1 MNTPVRIPDWR
12 AVAVCA
18 VAVLTMCSADVQAQ
32 TEAVPVVINELLAS
46 NNHNMPDPQGQY
58 DDWIELHN
66 RGDVPVDVGGMYLT
80 DNPDEPTQW
89 QFPMGNPA
97 LTTIPPQGYL
107 LVWADNDVGD
117 PGLHAGFKLSASGE
131 NVALFD
137 RDGVTLIDC
146 IRFDRQTTDVSYGRL
161 PDAVDTWAPMGFPT
175 PMSPNIRIYQ
185 GFVEEPEISPEHG
198 FYQDEVLVTITCRT
212 PGAMIYYSLDGT
224 DPYLPD
230 RMRPGATAGLYSTP
244 LRINETTCVR
254 AVASFPGWRASPV
267 KTSTYIFLRD
277 VVVQSPQG
285 QRPGPAWPSGNV
297 NGQTIDYG
305 MDPDVANDPRYKDLI
320 DDALLA
326 IPSFSLVTDPANL
339 FDSQTGIYVNAES
352 YGRGWERPASV
363 ELIHPDGTEGFQVNA
378 GLRIRGG
385 YSRIDANPKHAFR
398 LFFRTEYGMPR
409 LKYPLFGP
417 EGVDEFENMDL
428 RTSQNYSWA
437 YDGDSRNTFLRDIFS
452 RDTQRDMDQPYTRS
466 RYCHLY
472 LNGQYWGLFQTQERP
487 EASYAE
493 SYFGGNKD
501 DYDVVKA
508 AGRNAGYTIEATDGT
523 LDNYRLLW
531 EAATQGFDNDE
542 RYYQVQ
548 GMNPDGT
555 ANPEYPELVDV
566 DNLIDYMLCTFY
578 VGDFDGP
585 ISNFLGNNRANNFY
599 AILNREGPEG
609 FKWFR
614 HDAEHT
620 LIDAYGWGL
629 DRTGPYTHP
638 DLARFNYFT
647 PQWLH
652 QQLIQHPEYRMR
664 FADRTHKHLFNGSVL
679 TYAKSKERMLARA
692 EQIETAI
699 IAESARWGDSKRST
713 PYTKEHWEREID
725 RIMNDYGNYGL
736 PNRTQIVLN
745 QLKADGWYPNISAPG
760 FNQHGGYVAD
770 GFALRMDAAGDI
782 YYTLDGTDPRKPEK
796 ARQTTAEHVL
806 VSESA
811 TKRVLAPAEDVP
823 EAWKGG
829 TDFDD
834 SAWRLVTGA
843 PGGVGYERSTGY
855 ETFISLNVQSQMY
868 GRAASCYV
876 RIPFNLTVDPAQLG
890 SLMLK
895 VRYDDGFVAYLNGVE
910 VQRVLFT
917 GEPKWDSQA
926 DGSHEGD
933 SLESFPIS
941 SHANLLRQGQN
952 ILAVHA
958 LNQSVSSSDF
968 IISVGLEGGESTGEP
983 GGGITET
990 AVLYTGPVTLDE
1002 SSLVKARVR
1011 SGNSWSALN
1020 EAVFAIG
1027 PVAESLKI
1035 SEIMY
1040 HPAETGNPDDPNTEF
1055 IELTNTGGKTINLNL
1070 VRFTNGVD
1078 YAFGSFEL
1086 PVGGYCLIVRDIAA
1100 FEAKYG
1106 ADLPVVGQYTGSLN
1120 NAGERVE
1127 LTDAAGT
1134 IIHNFR
1140 FRDAWYDHLCDG
1152 PGFSL
1157 TVKEPSTAGVDNL
1170 DGKSPWRPSAQ
1181 AGGSPGTDDSGQV
1194 PELGLIVINELLA
1207 NSEGNTPDWVELHN
1221 TTGQAIDLGGWFL
1234 SDDSNDLTK
1243 YQIAAGTS
1251 IATGGYMVFYED
1263 KHFGSQAD
1271 PGCAEAFAL
1280 SRNGETVYLHSGSQ
1294 GVLTGYT
1301 EQEKFDAS
1309 DPGVALGRWQKS
1321 TGAYNFVALQQP
1333 TPGTANA
1340 EPAVGPV
1347 VISEI
1352 MYHPAGPG
1360 DAESVELLNIGN
1372 VPVTLYDTLRQA
1384 PWRFTDDPDNPG
1396 IELLFPTD
1404 PPVTLAPGEYMVLAK
1419 DFTVF
1424 HANYTAPA
1432 GVQVLAWGTG
1442 SLSNGGEKI
1451 QLSKPADENADGNR
1465 AWIRVDRV
1473 VYSDGSHPEDFPEG
1487 LDPWPVEADGQGE
1500 SLSRIDPQAYGN
1512 DPENWTATDASPG
1525 GANP

>member
-1 MNTPVRIPDWR
+1 M
-12 AVAVCA
+12 
-18 VAVLTMCSADVQAQ
+18 
-32 TEAVPVVINELLAS
+32 VINELLAS
-46 NNHNMPDPQGQY
+46 NSHNMPDPQGQY

-66 RGDVPVDVGGMYLT
+66 RGDAPVDVGGMYLT
-80 DNPDEPTQW
+80 DDLDEPTQW
-89 QFPMGNPA
+89 QFPTDNPT
-97 LTTIPPQGYL
+97 LTTIAPQGYL

-117 PGLHAGFKLSASGE
+117 PGLHAGFKLSASGDD
-131 NVALFD
+131 VALFD
-137 RDGVTLIDC
+137 RDGVTLIDS

-161 PDAVDTWAPMGFPT
+161 PDTVDTWAPLAFPT
-175 PMSPNIRIYQ
+175 PMSPNIRIFQ

-198 FYQDEVLVTITCRT
+198 FYQDEILVTLTCRT
-212 PGAMIYYSLDGT
+212 AGAMIYYSLDGT

-244 LRINETTCVR
+244 LRINKTTCVR
-254 AVASFPGWRASPV
+254 AVASIPGWKASPV

-285 QRPGPAWPSGNV
+285 QRPDSTWPSGSV

-305 MDPDVANDPRYKDLI
+305 MDPDVINDPRYKDLI
-320 DDALLA
+320 EDALLA

-339 FDSQTGIYVNAES
+339 FDSQTGIYVNAER
-352 YGRGWERPASV
+352 YGRDWERPASV
-363 ELIHPDGTEGFQVNA
+363 ELIHPDGTEGFQINA

-398 LFFRTEYGMPR
+398 LFFRTEYGAPR
-409 LKYPLFGP
+409 LEYPLFGP

-452 RDTQRDMDQPYTRS
+452 RDTQRDMGQPYTRS
-466 RYCHLY
+466 GYCHLY

-542 RYYQVQ
+542 RYYQIQ
-548 GMNPDGT
+548 GINPDGT
-555 ANPEYPELVDV
+555 ANPEFAKLVDV

-652 QQLIQHPEYRMR
+652 QQLIGHPEYRMR
-664 FADRTHKHLFNGSVL
+664 FADRTHKHLFNEGLL
-679 TYAKSKERMLARA
+679 TYNRSKERMSARA

-699 IAESARWGDSKRST
+699 IAESVRWGDSKRST
-713 PYTKEHWEREID
+713 PYTKEHWQREVD
-725 RIMNDYGNYGL
+725 RIINDYGDFGL
-736 PNRTQIVLN
+736 PNRTQVVLS
-745 QLKADGWYPNISAPG
+745 QLKADGWYLSISAPG

-770 GFALRMDAAGDI
+770 GFTLRMDAPGDI

-811 TKRVLAPAEDVP
+811 TKRVLVPTGDVP
-823 EAWKGG
+823 DAWKGG
-829 TDFDD
+829 DNFDD
-834 SAWRLVTGA
+834 SAWRLVSGA
-843 PGGVGYERSTGY
+843 PGGIGYERSTGY
-855 ETFISLNVQSQMY
+855 EPFISLNVQSQMY
-868 GRAASCYV
+868 GRVAGCYL
-876 RIPFNLTVDPAQLG
+876 RIPFNLTADPAQIS
-890 SLMLK
+890 SLVLK

-910 VQRVLFT
+910 VQRALFV

-933 SLESFPIS
+933 SVESFPIS
-941 SHANLLRQGQN
+941 GHANLLRQGQN
-952 ILAVHA
+952 ILAIHA

-968 IISVGLEGGESTGEP
+968 IISVGLEGGESAGEQ

-990 AVLYTGPVTLDE
+990 AMLYTGPVTLNK
-1002 SSLVKARVR
+1002 STLVKARVR

-1055 IELTNTGGKTINLNL
+1055 IELTNTGSQAINLNL

-1078 YAFGSFEL
+1078 YTFPSFEL

-1127 LTDAAGT
+1127 LADAMGT
-1134 IIHNFR
+1134 VIHSFR
-1140 FRDAWYDHLCDG
+1140 FRDGWYDHLCDG

-1157 TVKEPSTAGVDNL
+1157 TVKEPSTAGL
-1170 DGKSPWRPSAQ
+1170 DGLDNKSPWRPSAL

-1194 PELGLIVINELLA
+1194 PELGSVVINELLA
-1207 NSEGNTPDWVELHN
+1207 NSAGNTPDWIELYN
-1221 TTGQAIDLGGWFL
+1221 TTGHAIDLGGWFL
-1234 SDDSNDLTK
+1234 SDDCNDLTK

-1251 IATGGYMVFYED
+1251 IAAGGYMVFYED
-1263 KHFGSQAD
+1263 KHFGNQAD
-1271 PGCAEAFAL
+1271 PGCARAFGL
-1280 SRNGETVYLHSGSQ
+1280 SRSGETVYLHSGSA
-1294 GVLTGYT
+1294 GELTGYT
-1301 EQEKFDAS
+1301 DQEKFDAS
-1309 DPGVALGRWQKS
+1309 DPGVTLGRWRKS

-1333 TPGTANA
+1333 TPEAANA
-1340 EPAVGPV
+1340 EPVVGPI
-1347 VISEI
+1347 VINEI
-1352 MYHPAGPG
+1352 MYHPSDAG
-1360 DAESVELLNIGN
+1360 DAEYVELLNISN
-1372 VPVTLYDTLRQA
+1372 TPVTLYDAIRRA

-1396 IELLFPTD
+1396 TELLFPTD
-1404 PPVTLAPGEYMVLAK
+1404 PPVTLAPGEYLVLAK
-1419 DFTVF
+1419 DLTVF
-1424 HANYTAPA
+1424 HAGYTVAA
-1432 GVQVLAWGTG
+1432 DVQVLAWGTG

-1451 QLSKPADENADGNR
+1451 QLSKPGDDNANGNR
-1465 AWIRVDRV
+1465 AWIRVDRA

-1487 LDPWPVEADGQGE
+1487 LDPWPAEADGQGG

-1512 DPENWTATDASPG
+1512 DPENWKAGDASPG
-1525 GANP
+1525 SVNP